1 MKANKEN
8 TKSRKG
14 IYGEHHGDVA
24 ASYNNLG
31 TDYSDLGLYNQVKE
45 FYGKSLA
52 IGREIYGEE
61 HRDVKKTFTNLRLV
75 EMKQREDNETR
86 NKCCIL

>member
-8 TKSRKG
+8 TKSRKE

-31 TDYSDLGLYNQVKE
+31 TVYSDLGLCNQVKE
-45 FYGKSLA
+45 YYEKSLA
-52 IGREIYGEE
+52 IGKEIYGEK
-61 HRDVKKTFTNLRLV
+61 HRDVKRTFTNFRLV
-75 EMKQREDNETR
+75 EIKQREHNETQ

>member
-8 TKSRKG
+8 TKSRKE

-31 TDYSDLGLYNQVKE
+31 AVYIDLGLYNQVNE
-45 FYGKSLA
+45 CYGKSLA
-52 IGREIYGEE
+52 IGRDIYGEE
-61 HRDVKKTFTNLRLV
+61 HRDVKRIFTNLRLV
-75 EMKQREDNETR
+75 EIKQREDNETR